1 MAQPSQMNNLT
12 TLIKRLEAA
21 TSRLEDLATV
31 APPGSSASSAVIPVV
46 APSVPVAG
54 SVPSM
59 SASTPALVAPLPPQE
74 ELPASVEEFDEIIS
88 GEVAKYVKLSKG
100 LGSLIEEQS
109 RAVEECFSEQR
120 KFLII
125 TTKAK
130 KPEPSSKLF
139 MDLLSG
145 MQVEMT
151 KVTNIRENHRG
162 SPFLNQLS
170 TVGEGIP
177 SLAWVTY
184 DTKPTKFIN
193 EMIGA
198 ARFYGDRVLREHKEK
213 NPEMV
218 DWVRSYYDI
227 LTALEKYVK
236 NQHPM
241 GVTWN
246 AKGIDAGE
254 ALAASKQTA
263 STVSGFGS
271 GAPPPPPPPGP
282 PPILSLDG
290 PPTPAPSGGDINSVF
305 NELNRGSAVTAGLK
319 KVDKSQMTHKN
330 PELRASSTVPARRD
344 SSGSLRAK
352 SPAPPTRAKP
362 ASLTKKKPAKLELE
376 GNKWIVEYFE
386 NEQNLV
392 ISETELNQSVF
403 LFRCKNTTVQIK
415 GKVNTITMNEC
426 TKTNVVADAL
436 VAGIDVIKSNSFAL
450 QVLHKIPTVQ
460 VDQCDGGTIYVS
472 EESTDVEVFTS
483 KSSSINIY
491 IPGAGDDGDYAEC
504 AVPEQLRHTIK
515 GGQLTSEIVEH
526 SG

>member
-1 MAQPSQMNNLT
+1 M
-12 TLIKRLEAA
+12 
-21 TSRLEDLATV
+21 
-31 APPGSSASSAVIPVV
+31 
-46 APSVPVAG
+46 
-54 SVPSM
+54 
-59 SASTPALVAPLPPQE
+59 
-74 ELPASVEEFDEIIS
+74 VE
-88 GEVAKYVKLSKG
+88 
-100 LGSLIEEQS
+100 
-109 RAVEECFSEQR
+109 
-120 KFLII
+120 
-125 TTKAK
+125 
-130 KPEPSSKLF
+130 
-139 MDLLSG
+139 
-145 MQVEMT
+145 
-151 KVTNIRENHRG
+151 
-162 SPFLNQLS
+162 
-170 TVGEGIP
+170 
-177 SLAWVTY
+177 
-184 DTKPTKFIN
+184 
-193 EMIGA
+193 
-198 ARFYGDRVLREHKEK
+198 
-213 NPEMV
+213 
-218 DWVRSYYDI
+218 WVRSYYDI

-263 STVSGFGS
+263 SAVSAFGS

-415 GKVNTITMNEC
+415 GKVNTIAMNEC

-472 EESTDVEVFTS
+472 EESTDIEVFTS
-483 KSSSINIY
+483 KSSSVNIY
-491 IPGAGDDGDYAEC
+491 IPGAGDDDDYAEC